1 MLMDNVINLGV
12 SKTYPVHRELI
23 TRILELIYEYQE
35 DINNIEIFGILE
47 AVKLGLHL
55 ETSLDFIEDDQ

>member
-1 MLMDNVINLGV
+1 MDNVINLGV

>member
-1 MLMDNVINLGV
+1 MSNVINLGV

-23 TRILELIYEYQE
+23 TRILEVIYEYQE

-55 ETSLDFIEDDQ
+55 ETSLDFIEGEE

>member
-1 MLMDNVINLGV
+1 MSNVINLGV

-23 TRILELIYEYQE
+23 TRILEVIYEYQE

-55 ETSLDFIEDDQ
+55 ETSLDFIESDDQ

>member
-23 TRILELIYEYQE
+23 TRILEVIYEYQE

>member
-1 MLMDNVINLGV
+1 MDNVINLGV

-23 TRILELIYEYQE
+23 TRILEVIYEYQE

>member
-1 MLMDNVINLGV
+1 MSNVINLGV
-12 SKTYPVHRELI
+12 SKTYPIHRELI
-23 TRILELIYEYQE
+23 TRILDMIYEYQG

-55 ETSLDFIEDDQ
+55 ETSLDFIEGEE